1 MPDRLSR
8 PSDASACGRAQ
19 SSRRAQGTQQRLSR
33 EGGLERALVQILV
46 VVANVQ
52 VRTLRTV
59 VEKGFALMA
68 IGRKLVGPKESGKL
82 HSKRRDRGRRSGSV
96 SAEQRGRL

>member
-1 MPDRLSR
+1 
-8 PSDASACGRAQ
+8 
-19 SSRRAQGTQQRLSR
+19 
-33 EGGLERALVQILV
+33 VQILV

-82 HSKRRDRGRRSGSV
+82 RTKAGGSGERRSGSGFGLGSGPFLEDPPPPKGNRV
-96 SAEQRGRL
+96 KIPGPENT

>member
-1 MPDRLSR
+1 
-8 PSDASACGRAQ
+8 
-19 SSRRAQGTQQRLSR
+19 
-33 EGGLERALVQILV
+33 LVQILV

-52 VRTLRTV
+52 VRALRTD

-82 HSKRRDRGRRSGSV
+82 RIKQEDPRIEIGFGFRLG
-96 SAEQRGRL
+96 QRTVLEGPPPPKGNRVNIPGPEIRFKLVNGNVMHTS

>member
-1 MPDRLSR
+1 M
-8 PSDASACGRAQ
+8 
-19 SSRRAQGTQQRLSR
+19 
-33 EGGLERALVQILV
+33 QILV

-82 HSKRRDRGRRSGSV
+82 HSKRRDRGRRSGGF
-96 SAEQRGRL
+96 GRSGPSLKPSRSEREAG

>member
-1 MPDRLSR
+1 
-8 PSDASACGRAQ
+8 
-19 SSRRAQGTQQRLSR
+19 
-33 EGGLERALVQILV
+33 LV

-82 HSKRRDRGRRSGSV
+82 HAKRRDRGRRSGSV
-96 SAEQRGRL
+96 SAEQRTVFEALPLRKGSGLRFPHQGNVENL